1 MEPVSFQDEVKTIVI
16 DVGVGT
22 TDVVAYTG
30 NPEYSPRFV
39 GPSRVSTLAQRLRSM
54 LREPPRYLALVGVPM
69 GGGPTTHEFKELMKR
84 GTEIYSE
91 LDAALTLHND
101 VRRLK
106 EMPNLHIVEDPIEEI
121 PPDSPV
127 VETYDFRVS
136 DVFEALQRSNV
147 DMDGVEMIV
156 ACVQDHGYHPDYESN
171 RKHRFERL
179 FRRYLGTNGC
189 RLDRMTF
196 DDVPP
201 ENFPRLRAAY
211 MEAESA
217 GADAVAMDSK
227 VPIAMLGRV
236 DSDADRLLV
245 IDYGTGHVTAFLF
258 DGDMVVGV
266 YEHHTIGLSSEKFER
281 QIREFVEG
289 KLENEDVYRDGGHG
303 CHNVSPMDWDELE
316 DIVSLGPKKPEF
328 QLGRDPEH
336 FPDRM
341 IPAYG
346 PAVYLTD
353 RGE

>member
-1 MEPVSFQDEVKTIVI
+1 MSFRGRVRTVVI

-30 NPEYSPRFV
+30 DPEYSPRFV
-39 GPSRVSTLAQRLRSM
+39 APSRVSTLARKLRSM
-54 LREPPRYLALVGVPM
+54 LRDPPRYLALIGVPM
-69 GGGPTTHEFKELMKR
+69 GGGPTTRELKR
-84 GTEIYSE
+84 LMEVGTEVYAE

-101 VRRLK
+101 VRRL
-106 EMPNLHIVEDPIEEI
+106 EGMPRLHIVEDPIEEV

-127 VETYDFRVS
+127 IETYDFRVS
-136 DVFEALQRSNV
+136 TVLEALQRSDV
-147 DMDGVEMIV
+147 DTDGVETIV
-156 ACVQDHGYHPDYESN
+156 ACVQDHGYHPNYESN

-179 FRRYLGTNGC
+179 FRRYLGTDGC
-189 RLDRMTF
+189 KPDRMAF
-196 DDVPP
+196 SDVPS

-211 MEAESA
+211 LEAESA
-217 GADAVAMDSK
+217 GVDAVAMDSK

-258 DGDMVVGV
+258 DGDRIVGV
-266 YEHHTIGLSSEKFER
+266 YEHHTIRLSPEKFKR

-289 KLENEDVYRDGGHG
+289 RLGNEDVYRDGGHG
-303 CHNVSPMDWDELE
+303 CHNVSPVDWDEVE
-316 DIVSLGPKKPEF
+316 DVVSLGPKKPEF
-328 QLGRDPEH
+328 RLGRDPER

-341 IPAYG
+341 MPAYG

-353 RGE
+353 QGG

>member
-1 MEPVSFQDEVKTIVI
+1 MEPVSFRGRVRTVVI

-30 NPEYSPRFV
+30 DPEYSPRFV
-39 GPSRVSTLAQRLRSM
+39 APSRVSTLARKLRSM
-54 LREPPRYLALVGVPM
+54 LRDPPRYLALIGVPM
-69 GGGPTTHEFKELMKR
+69 GGGPTTRELKR
-84 GTEIYSE
+84 LMEVGTEVYAE

-101 VRRLK
+101 VRRL
-106 EMPNLHIVEDPIEEI
+106 EGMPRLHIVEDPIEEV

-127 VETYDFRVS
+127 IETYDFRVS
-136 DVFEALQRSNV
+136 TVLEALQRSDV
-147 DMDGVEMIV
+147 DTDGVETIV
-156 ACVQDHGYHPDYESN
+156 ACVQDHGYHPNYESN

-179 FRRYLGTNGC
+179 FRRYLGTDGC
-189 RLDRMTF
+189 KPDRMAF
-196 DDVPP
+196 SDVPS

-211 MEAESA
+211 LEAESA
-217 GADAVAMDSK
+217 GVDAVAMDSK

-258 DGDMVVGV
+258 DGDRIVGV
-266 YEHHTIGLSSEKFER
+266 YEHHTIRLSPEKFKR

-289 KLENEDVYRDGGHG
+289 RLGNEDVYRDGGHG
-303 CHNVSPMDWDELE
+303 CHNVSPVDWDEVE
-316 DIVSLGPKKPEF
+316 DVVSLGPKKPEF
-328 QLGRDPEH
+328 RLGRDPER

-341 IPAYG
+341 MPAYG

-353 RGE
+353 QGG

>member
-1 MEPVSFQDEVKTIVI
+1 MEPVSFRDEVKTVVI

-30 NPEYSPRFV
+30 DPEYSPRFV
-39 GPSRVSTLAQRLRSM
+39 APSRVSTLAQRLRSM
-54 LREPPRYLALVGVPM
+54 LGDPPRYLALVGVPM
-69 GGGPTTHEFKELMKR
+69 GGGPTTKELKRLMGR
-84 GTEIYSE
+84 GTEIYAE

-101 VRRLK
+101 VRRLE
-106 EMPNLHIVEDPIEEI
+106 EMPRLHIVEDPIEEV

-136 DVFEALQRSNV
+136 TVFEALQRSNV
-147 DMDGVEMIV
+147 DTDSVETIV
-156 ACVQDHGYHPDYESN
+156 ACVQDHGYHPNYESN

-179 FRRYLGTNGC
+179 FRQYLGANGC
-189 RLDRMTF
+189 KPDRMAF

-201 ENFPRLRAAY
+201 ESFPRLRTAY
-211 MEAESA
+211 LEAESA
-217 GADAVAMDSK
+217 GVGAVAMDSK

-258 DGDMVVGV
+258 DGDRIVGV
-266 YEHHTIGLSSEKFER
+266 YEHHTARLSPEKFER

-289 KLENEDVYRDGGHG
+289 ELENEDVYRDGGHG
-303 CHNVSPMDWDELE
+303 CHNVSPIDWDEVE

-328 QLGRDPEH
+328 QLGRDPER

-341 IPAYG
+341 MPAYG

-353 RGE
+353 RGG